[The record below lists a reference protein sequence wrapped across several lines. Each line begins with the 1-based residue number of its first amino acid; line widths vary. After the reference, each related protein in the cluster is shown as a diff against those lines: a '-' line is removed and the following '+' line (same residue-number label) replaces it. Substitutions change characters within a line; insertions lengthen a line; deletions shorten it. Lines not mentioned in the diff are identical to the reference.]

1 MSNRWL
7 NLLFF
12 AAAPFLLVQNRAVAQ
27 SAPPLDPLS
36 LTATASGEAAG
47 DHLLVHGEFLAAISA
62 YSTAPVDA
70 DTLNK
75 IGVAWQHLSAVEQAR
90 KDYEMALLLRP
101 NFAEALSN
109 LASAYYVEKDYRHAL
124 HLYQRAFSLD
134 PQSAI
139 IAANLGTAYFAE
151 DKYELG
157 LDAYKTAYALDPA
170 ALDFDL
176 TRMIEGATPKR
187 VRARRDYSLAE
198 VFASQ
203 NVNDRALD
211 YLRRAMGEG
220 FRDWKRV
227 MRDPAFARL
236 RNTPE
241 FAHLMLGA

>member
-109 LASAYYVEKDYRHAL
+109 LASAYYVEKELPPRPSPLPACLQPRPSVRH
-124 HLYQRAFSLD
+124 HCR
-134 PQSAI
+134 QS
-139 IAANLGTAYFAE
+139 
-151 DKYELG
+151 
-157 LDAYKTAYALDPA
+157 
-170 ALDFDL
+170 
-176 TRMIEGATPKR
+176 RHC
-187 VRARRDYSLAE
+187 
-198 VFASQ
+198 VF
-203 NVNDRALD
+203 R
-211 YLRRAMGEG
+211 
-220 FRDWKRV
+220 
-227 MRDPAFARL
+227 
-236 RNTPE
+236 
-241 FAHLMLGA
+241 